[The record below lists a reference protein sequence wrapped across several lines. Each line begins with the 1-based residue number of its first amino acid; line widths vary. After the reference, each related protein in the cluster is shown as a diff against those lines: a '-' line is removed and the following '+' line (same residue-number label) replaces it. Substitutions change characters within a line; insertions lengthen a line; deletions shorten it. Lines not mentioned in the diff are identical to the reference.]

1 MNPERLIWTGII
13 GTKGKKKKKIKRKK
27 NPTVHVHT
35 RVWVVKIALAA
46 SVQIASKMEGLEI
59 ANGTSQH
66 DWMQTRCFLVW
77 TTC

>member
-1 MNPERLIWTGII
+1 MNPERLILNGYYRHEM
-13 GTKGKKKKKIKRKK
+13 KEKKNLKKK

-66 DWMQTRCFLVW
+66 D
-77 TTC
+77 

>member
-1 MNPERLIWTGII
+1 MNPERLILNGYYRHER
-13 GTKGKKKKKIKRKK
+13 KEEEKKMKKEKK
-27 NPTVHVHT
+27 SPTVHVHT

-66 DWMQTRCFLVW
+66 D
-77 TTC
+77 

>member
-1 MNPERLIWTGII
+1 M
-13 GTKGKKKKKIKRKK
+13 
-27 NPTVHVHT
+27 HVHT

-66 DWMQTRCFLVW
+66 DWVLADFVAIDW
-77 TTC
+77 KA